1 MPITKSVTIDE
12 TKLNT
17 CIQQAKDEIRA
28 DIENGTVW
36 KSPENFSDLHDCVD
50 ANEYGGLT
58 VDGFADTFGSTT
70 EWWGFCYEVQSAV
83 DAWIKNG
90 MVA

>member
-1 MPITKSVTIDE
+1 MTTPVIIDQ

-17 CIQQAKDEIRA
+17 CIQQAKNEILK
-28 DIENGTVW
+28 DIRTGQLPAQPTDFDQLNAY
-36 KSPENFSDLHDCVD
+36 VD

-58 VDGFADTFGSTT
+58 ADGFSDTFGSTT
-70 EWWGFCYEVQSAV
+70 EWWGFCFEVQSAV
-83 DAWIKNG
+83 DAWIRNG